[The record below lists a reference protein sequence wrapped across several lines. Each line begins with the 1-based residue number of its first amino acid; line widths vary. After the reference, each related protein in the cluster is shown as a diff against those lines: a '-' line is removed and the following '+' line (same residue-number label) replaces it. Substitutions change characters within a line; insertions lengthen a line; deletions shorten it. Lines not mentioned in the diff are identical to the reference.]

1 MKKAENAQTQLHDA
15 CSQLAEHVA
24 LLRDYA
30 TTPGNV
36 WLARA
41 ELSRLQEL
49 AGEVE
54 KLLEQIK
61 SPG

>member
-1 MKKAENAQTQLHDA
+1 MEKTEDAQTMLHDA
-15 CSQLAEHVA
+15 CAQMADNVA

-36 WLARA
+36 WLARS
-41 ELSRLQEL
+41 ELSRIQEL

-61 SPG
+61 TQT